1 MQSLSFPLLLP
12 CPPLTT
18 MTPCRDKFLLPWNC
32 KPVYSFFPKLL
43 SVTVLY
49 YATVSHGKIQ
59 EFETAQMSYLSHC
72 CVKYPR
78 KEASKKG
85 FILPYGLRARS
96 IITKKTWLQERQ
108 LAILSAVRKQVE
120 RNAALLLAPPCFVQ
134 KGAPAHE
141 MVSPTLRVGLSTLT
155 QSRNS
160 PTYVAQRSVSR
171 AILTLT
177 TTEKNWDI
185 PFEPEFV

>member
-1 MQSLSFPLLLP
+1 MQSLNFPLLLP
-12 CPPLTT
+12 CLPLTAL
-18 MTPCRDKFLLPWNC
+18 TPCHDKFLLPWNC
-32 KPVYSFFPKLL
+32 KPIYSFFPELL
-43 SVTVLY
+43 SVTGLY

-108 LAILSAVRKQVE
+108 LATLSAVRKQVE

-134 KGAPAHE
+134 KGAPAMKWCH
-141 MVSPTLRVGLSTLT
+141 PHLGWAF
-155 QSRNS
+155 
-160 PTYVAQRSVSR
+160 P
-171 AILTLT
+171 
-177 TTEKNWDI
+177 
-185 PFEPEFV
+185 P